1 MVYINRPLFN
11 GLKEITN
18 NVVKKIYTESI
29 QNINLNMLRCC
40 QKQGGSF
47 MIHGYYSRRLKIK
60 DTTISMSILRIRCG
74 HCNKTH
80 AIFFNDFIP
89 YSMFNTYE
97 GKKILM
103 NDIDDDFSYEVI
115 EKIKRIRRQILAK
128 LSLLGIR
135 ISDDVSIILERSI
148 HSFCG
153 HFLQIHRGRI
163 ASILLESG

>member
-18 NVVKKIYTESI
+18 NIVKKIYTESI

-47 MIHGYYSRRLKIK
+47 VIHGYYSRRLKIK
-60 DTTISMSILRIRCG
+60 EQTFDISIMRIKCEY
-74 HCNKTH
+74 CNKTH

-97 GKKILM
+97 GQKILV

-115 EKIKRIRRQILAK
+115 EKIKRIRRQILAR

>member
-47 MIHGYYSRRLKIK
+47 VIHGYYSRRLKIK

-74 HCNKTH
+74 YCNKTH
-80 AIFFNDFIP
+80 ALFFSDFIP

-115 EKIKRIRRQILAK
+115 EKIKRIKRQILAR

>member
-18 NVVKKIYTESI
+18 NIVKKIYTESI
-29 QNINLNMLRCC
+29 QKINLNRIRCC
-40 QKQGGSF
+40 QKHGGSF
-47 MIHGYYSRRLKIK
+47 LIHGYYPRRLRIK
-60 DTTISMSILRIRCG
+60 EQTFDISIMRIKCEY
-74 HCNKTH
+74 CDKTH
-80 AIFFNDFIP
+80 AILFNDFIP

-115 EKIKRIRRQILAK
+115 ERIKRIRKHILTRLIVIGLK
-128 LSLLGIR
+128 ID
-135 ISDDVSIILERSI
+135 DDVSILLKSSI

-163 ASILLESG
+163 VSILLESG

>member
-1 MVYINRPLFN
+1 MVYINRALFN

>member
-18 NVVKKIYTESI
+18 NIVKKIYTESI

-47 MIHGYYSRRLKIK
+47 VIHGYYSRRLKIK

-74 HCNKTH
+74 YCNKTH
-80 AIFFNDFIP
+80 ALFFSDFIP

-115 EKIKRIRRQILAK
+115 EKIKRIKRQILAR

>member
-11 GLKEITN
+11 GLKEITVN
-18 NVVKKIYTESI
+18 IVKKIYTEAV
-29 QNINLNMLRCC
+29 QNLNLNKVKCC
-40 QKQGGSF
+40 QKIGGEF
-47 MIHGYYSRRLKIK
+47 LIHGYYSRRLKIK
-60 DTTISMSILRIRCG
+60 HTTISISILRIRCE

-80 AIFFNDFIP
+80 AVFFSDFIP

-97 GKKILM
+97 GQKILI
-103 NDIDDDFSYEVI
+103 NDISDDFSYEAI
-115 EKIKRIRRQILAK
+115 DRIKRIKRQILAR

-135 ISDDVSIILERSI
+135 ISDDVSIILKCSI

-163 ASILLESG
+163 VSILLESG